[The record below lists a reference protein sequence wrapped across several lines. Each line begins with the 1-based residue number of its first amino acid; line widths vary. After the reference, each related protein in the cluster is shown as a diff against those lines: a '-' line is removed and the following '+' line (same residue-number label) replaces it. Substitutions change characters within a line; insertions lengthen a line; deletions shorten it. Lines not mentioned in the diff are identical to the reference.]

1 MEPLSL
7 KNPND
12 IENSKKSEN
21 SDPISFTTPV
31 TPLPSKEESPEKNSP
46 PFPADSPAY
55 NPSSP
60 PFPAD
65 SPAYNPSSPPF
76 PTNSPAYNPSSP
88 PFPTNSPAYNPSSP
102 PFPANSPAYNPNS
115 PPYNPSSPP
124 YNPYKKPG
132 DDSPQYVPR
141 KANSNEYIQYANQGE
156 NSPEFAKESP
166 ISTPR
171 TPEGL
176 PPPLAP
182 KTPELPIEKKRKQ
195 SKKIMDIYSRTLV
208 SKKVSVEM
216 KYIGNNIK
224 EILEKRLKELHEG
237 KCIAEGYVKKNSIKI
252 ITYSSG
258 KICTSGV
265 LYEIAFE
272 CYVCFPVEG
281 QLLNCIATNIT
292 KAGIKATS
300 LESPSPFVVFI
311 SRDHQLSNKKFN
323 TISEKDHFVAR
334 IIGQRFEL
342 NDPYISVIAEIDE
355 KKRYIKNI

>member
-1 MEPLSL
+1 METLSL
-7 KNPND
+7 KNPDD
-12 IENSKKSEN
+12 IENLSKKSTDEI

-31 TPLPSKEESPEKNSP
+31 TPLSPKEVESNDSQEQNSP
-46 PFPADSPAY
+46 PYPATSPAY

-60 PFPAD
+60 AYPAT
-65 SPAYNPSSPPF
+65 SPAYNPSSPAYPA
-76 PTNSPAYNPSSP
+76 TSPA
-88 PFPTNSPAYNPSSP
+88 
-102 PFPANSPAYNPNS
+102 
-115 PPYNPSSPP
+115 YNPSSPP
-124 YNPYKKPG
+124 YNPYEKVG
-132 DDSPQYVPR
+132 DDSPQYFVR
-141 KANSNEYIQYANQGE
+141 DTSLNDYVQIANEGE
-156 NSPEFAKESP
+156 KSPEFAKESYTP
-166 ISTPR
+166 HTPEGPPPPLESPAYTPR
-171 TPEGL
+171 TPEGP

-182 KTPELPIEKKRKQ
+182 KIQDPVEKKRKQ

-208 SKKVSVEM
+208 SKKISVEM

-258 KICTSGV
+258 KICTTGI

-300 LESPSPFVVFI
+300 LETPSPFVVFI

-323 TISEKDHFVAR
+323 TISEKDHFIAR

-342 NDPYISVIAEIDE
+342 NDPYISIIAEIDE

>member
-1 MEPLSL
+1 METLSL
-7 KNPND
+7 KNPDD
-12 IENSKKSEN
+12 IENISKKSTDET
-21 SDPISFTTPV
+21 SAPIFTTPV
-31 TPLPSKEESPEKNSP
+31 TPLAPTEVESNDSQEKNSP
-46 PFPADSPAY
+46 PYPTSPAYNPTSPPYPGTSPAYNPTSPAY

-60 PFPAD
+60 
-65 SPAYNPSSPPF
+65 AYNP
-76 PTNSPAYNPSSP
+76 YE
-88 PFPTNSPAYNPSSP
+88 
-102 PFPANSPAYNPNS
+102 
-115 PPYNPSSPP
+115 
-124 YNPYKKPG
+124 KVG
-132 DDSPQYVPR
+132 DDSPQYFVR
-141 KANSNEYIQYANQGE
+141 DASLNEYVQIANEGE
-156 NSPEFAKESP
+156 KSPEFAKESF
-166 ISTPR
+166 TPR
-171 TPEGL
+171 TPEGP
-176 PPPLAP
+176 PPPLESAY
-182 KTPELPIEKKRKQ
+182 TPEDPPPLVPKIQEPVEKKRKQ

-208 SKKVSVEM
+208 SKKISVEM

-258 KICTSGV
+258 KICTSGI

-323 TISEKDHFVAR
+323 TISEKDHFIAR

-342 NDPYISVIAEIDE
+342 NDPYISIIAEIDE